1 MRRRR
6 KRSYPAHRV
15 FVTRRSRSSSVPEER
30 QDERQYKGKA
40 KESRPAEAGDDC
52 PNRITREC
60 CDELRA
66 AD

>member
-15 FVTRRSRSSSVPEER
+15 FVTRRSRSSSVPGEQQNER
-30 QDERQYKGKA
+30 QCKGKA
-40 KESRPAEAGDDC
+40 KESWLEEAGNEC
-52 PNRITREC
+52 PNRIIRER